1 MLCFFVY
8 QLLYVIHGCSVN
20 ESLILKSKF
29 SGKFFKV
36 YYSVLKTIRSLGSRL
51 YCRRKNNNKLHDAEP
66 KRAKSHTHI
75 NAYKMYTK
83 ISLYLY

>member
-36 YYSVLKTIRSLGSRL
+36 YTVFLKRSEVW
-51 YCRRKNNNKLHDAEP
+51 A
-66 KRAKSHTHI
+66 RAYTVVVKIIINSMMQSQREQSHTH
-75 NAYKMYTK
+75 T
-83 ISLYLY
+83 